1 MELETDRAQSVRNG
15 MKIRRFPGSWLIIPS
30 GRAGAWPPVELVM
43 YPVIECNPVRP
54 AQKLPSW
61 RPFLCSLIPAIRLQ
75 NRSLIIIN
83 VSVSVHIV
91 QMALAFDGFIG
102 QLKKL
107 RLFTLTFT
115 ADLAEVITQSL
126 WCSLKFLWGLRL
138 LLFNYSV

>member
-1 MELETDRAQSVRNG
+1 MEY
-15 MKIRRFPGSWLIIPS
+15 RFW
-30 GRAGAWPPVELVM
+30 RMPVETPWLFWTGDKANALLCGRKKVM

-61 RPFLCSLIPAIRLQ
+61 RPFLCSLIPAIPLQ

-126 WCSLKFLWGLRL
+126 
-138 LLFNYSV
+138 